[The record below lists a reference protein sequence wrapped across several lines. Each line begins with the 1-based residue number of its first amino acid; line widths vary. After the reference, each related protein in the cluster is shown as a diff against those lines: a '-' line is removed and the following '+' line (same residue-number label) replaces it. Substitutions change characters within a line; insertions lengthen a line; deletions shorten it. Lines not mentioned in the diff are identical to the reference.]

1 MDTLVEDVNEYTR
14 DNPGKAGVDRCR
26 SRIRAR
32 SPDAAAS
39 TRLRPAQTREFSVT
53 KTPYTYPDPPSEVDD
68 TIDELMPAGFDWQDL
83 VRRYPL
89 AALGLAALGGYV
101 LGRHRG
107 REILEAFAGF
117 AADSVTEQVNQTIG
131 RDVL

>member
-1 MDTLVEDVNEYTR
+1 VENALDPYMTDPSPADDV
-14 DNPGKAGVDRCR
+14 V
-26 SRIRAR
+26 
-32 SPDAAAS
+32 
-39 TRLRPAQTREFSVT
+39 
-53 KTPYTYPDPPSEVDD
+53 
-68 TIDELMPAGFDWQDL
+68 DELMPSDFDWQDL

-107 REILEAFAGF
+107 EDILRSFSNF
-117 AADSVTEQVNQTIG
+117 AADTVTEQVNDLLG

>member
-1 MDTLVEDVNEYTR
+1 VEDALDPYMT
-14 DNPGKAGVDRCR
+14 DP
-26 SRIRAR
+26 
-32 SPDAAAS
+32 SPA
-39 TRLRPAQTREFSVT
+39 
-53 KTPYTYPDPPSEVDD
+53 DD
-68 TIDELMPAGFDWQDL
+68 VVDELMPSDFDWQDL

-107 REILEAFAGF
+107 EDILRSFSSF
-117 AADSVTEQVNQTIG
+117 AADTVSEQVNDLLG

>member
-1 MDTLVEDVNEYTR
+1 MENALDPYMTDPSPADDV
-14 DNPGKAGVDRCR
+14 V
-26 SRIRAR
+26 
-32 SPDAAAS
+32 
-39 TRLRPAQTREFSVT
+39 
-53 KTPYTYPDPPSEVDD
+53 
-68 TIDELMPAGFDWQDL
+68 DELMPSDFDWQDL

-107 REILEAFAGF
+107 DDILRSFSNF
-117 AADSVTEQVNQTIG
+117 AADTVSEQVNDLLG

>member
-1 MDTLVEDVNEYTR
+1 VEDALDPHVT
-14 DNPGKAGVDRCR
+14 DP
-26 SRIRAR
+26 
-32 SPDAAAS
+32 SPA
-39 TRLRPAQTREFSVT
+39 
-53 KTPYTYPDPPSEVDD
+53 DD
-68 TIDELMPAGFDWQDL
+68 VVDELMPSDFDWQDL

-107 REILEAFAGF
+107 EDILRSFSNF
-117 AADSVTEQVNQTIG
+117 AADTVTEQVNDLLG

>member
-1 MDTLVEDVNEYTR
+1 MTN
-14 DNPGKAGVDRCR
+14 
-26 SRIRAR
+26 
-32 SPDAAAS
+32 
-39 TRLRPAQTREFSVT
+39 
-53 KTPYTYPDPPSEVDD
+53 TPYSYPDPPERVDD
-68 TIDELMPAGFDWQDL
+68 AVDELMPSGFDWQDL

-107 REILEAFAGF
+107 HEILEAFAGF
-117 AADSVTEQVNQTIG
+117 AADSVSEQVNQTIG